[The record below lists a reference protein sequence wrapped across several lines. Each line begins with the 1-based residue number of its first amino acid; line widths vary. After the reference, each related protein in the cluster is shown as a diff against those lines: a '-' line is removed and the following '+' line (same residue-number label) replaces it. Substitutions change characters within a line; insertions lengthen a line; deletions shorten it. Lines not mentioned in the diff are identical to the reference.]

1 MLHKDL
7 YNKYELLLPPK
18 LDGGYLVI
26 VLYEKIKN
34 REIEEHFTQKEINDI
49 LSDIKSEFKLETIR
63 PWNNI
68 KDQLFHYFLHSI
80 PDEPWKYYLTEYAKD
95 VVGLMIG
102 KLENAY
108 KDLPLKKSIQ
118 DSFTIRYGEIES
130 IDELERKFG
139 RIFIQGSKKII
150 IDHLEALQD
159 ELREAYNALNDILR
173 KEDEQSATSLV
184 QNFTIIFKKFGQR
197 AEDITE
203 AIIFKDQFL
212 SSLLSVVDHFY
223 RKLEDDGKFS
233 PNDIQKSKADWEKAQ
248 DIYTDIRNFFNSVDL
263 KVHIIRRQINNASEK
278 LTELQEQ
285 FSARSFFRLQLKKLH
300 RTMLEIS
307 EYTLDG
313 VRFKNNFPLK
323 QLVYEPVRMFYARY
337 YEFEQPK
344 PNYLVNIEADE
355 RYERIEKDKIEKEI
369 SRQQII
375 NQWVEKAKNILEDRG
390 QLVVDELM
398 NLVFDTE
405 KDLSIAYQVASRMVA
420 YVSENNEASI
430 DIEQKI
436 IFLPQ
441 QNLSLWKTKIMK

>member
-7 YNKYELLLPPK
+7 YNKYELLLPAK

-34 REIEEHFTQKEINDI
+34 GEIEEYFTQKEINDI

-102 KLENAY
+102 KLENSY

-159 ELREAYNALNDILR
+159 ELRQAYNALNDILR

-233 PNDIQKSKADWEKAQ
+233 SNDVQKSKADWEKAH

-285 FSARSFFRLQLKKLH
+285 FSARAFFRLQLKKLH
-300 RTMLEIS
+300 RTVLEIS
-307 EYTLDG
+307 EYTTDG
-313 VRFKNNFPLK
+313 IRFRNNFPLK

-337 YEFEQPK
+337 YEFEQPQ
-344 PNYLVNIEADE
+344 PNYIVSIEADE

-375 NQWVEKAKNILEDRG
+375 NQWIEKAKNMLEERG
-390 QLVVDELM
+390 QLAVDELM
-398 NLVFDTE
+398 NMVLDSE
-405 KDLSIAYQVASRMVA
+405 KDLSVAYQIASRMIA
-420 YVSENNEASI
+420 YISENNEASI

-436 IFLPQ
+436 ISLPQ